1 MKTLLMQGA
10 KAMNIALNDV
20 QATSLI
26 SYLELIIKSA
36 CLTDG
41 FRTMVA
47 KFLYDFT

>member
-26 SYLELIIKSA
+26 SYLELIIKWNKTYIDSKEK
-36 CLTDG
+36 G
-41 FRTMVA
+41 FS
-47 KFLYDFT
+47 